1 MDLGSGAFGPPRDAG
16 AAQDSGARRDAS
28 AAQGASQAPSVRE
41 AGTLAWRA
49 GDRVRHRRFGDGI
62 VVSSQFV
69 KGDEEV
75 TVAFVGQGVKRLIA
89 EYAGLER
96 A

>member
-1 MDLGSGAFGPPRDAG
+1 VASASYEAADVDLGTGAFDAEPRPRSETADAG
-16 AAQDSGARRDAS
+16 
-28 AAQGASQAPSVRE
+28 
-41 AGTLAWRA
+41 WHA
-49 GDRVRHRRFGDGI
+49 GDRVRHRRFGEGI
-62 VVSSQFV
+62 VVSSQVV

-89 EYAGLER
+89 AYAGLER